1 MHSIGYIIESD
12 ENIRVEYVQ
21 EENEPYFQ
29 PEWVEGVNAFN
40 DIMDVD
46 PYDAES
52 PEMVRIGQNE
62 PFSYYTKT
70 LICGWTTTKF
80 RICVTVDGME
90 GNASFRYDGYNTFI
104 RTRRSSSDIYVT
116 LDKNRT
122 EEDRYGVITITHN
135 SEPETVCNIKIKQEK
150 CNLGLSFV
158 SCTIEDGTNDAY
170 EISIRSGSFEYV
182 FEKLTDVQK
191 TIPQSLLFSI
201 IPTGITNR
209 FYVKNISK
217 YAVIGEIDS
226 TYIFS
231 GGKYYKD
238 MPKISNG
245 EYVTK
250 RVEVKVFDNIA
261 YKPAEYDGA
270 FEISIK
276 DNNTLLVRNYGR
288 VYMEDDAIYVIT
300 LANYDN
306 IKYTLEI
313 VLRYA

>member
-29 PEWVEGVNAFN
+29 PEWVEDVNAFN
-40 DIMDVD
+40 DITDVD
-46 PYDAES
+46 PYDTES

-70 LICGWTTTKF
+70 LICEWPMTKF
-80 RICVTVDGME
+80 RICVAIDGVE
-90 GNASFRYDGYNTFI
+90 GNTSFRYDGYNSFI
-104 RTRRSSSDIYVT
+104 RTRRESSDIYVT
-116 LDKNRT
+116 LDKNKT

-135 SEPETVCNIKIKQEK
+135 SEPETVCNVRIKQEK
-150 CNLGLSFV
+150 CNIGLSFL

-170 EISIRSGSFEYV
+170 EMPIHTDSFEYT
-182 FEKLTDVQK
+182 FEKLTDVQTPK
-191 TIPQSLLFSI
+191 KQSLSFSI
-201 IPTGITNR
+201 LPTGITNR

-217 YAVIGEIDS
+217 YAVIGEIDD
-226 TYIFS
+226 TYTFS

-238 MPKISNG
+238 MPKMSNG

-250 RVEVKVFDNIA
+250 RVEVKVLDNIA
-261 YKPAEYDGA
+261 YNPAEYDGA

-276 DNNTLLVRNYGR
+276 DNNTLLVTNYGR

-313 VLRYA
+313 LMKYA